1 MDISKNDRVIEPHSG
16 VLHLLDINSPDL
28 QSGLITF
35 DPQNVDQDLL
45 IFLKM
50 TQPNI
55 DSNWDIYEPVKR
67 GNDFKTTW

>member
-16 VLHLLDINSPDL
+16 VLLLLDINSPDL